1 MKARVRQLRVELK
14 SIKKGTNSV
23 IEFVLCAKAI
33 ANSLLVVGDAV
44 SEHDQIDFILNDL
57 HEESNPLVMQMYD
70 VHEPESLYDVKAL
83 LYFTPSLAPDS
94 SQNVDVMPSDS
105 LEALTFDP

>member
-1 MKARVRQLRVELK
+1 MKARVCQLRVELK

-33 ANSLLVVGDAV
+33 ANSLLVVGDVV

-57 HEESNPLVMQMYD
+57 HEESNPLVIPMYD
-70 VHEPESLYDVKAL
+70 VHEPESLYDVEAL
-83 LYFTPSLAPDS
+83 LY
-94 SQNVDVMPSDS
+94 V
-105 LEALTFDP
+105 